1 MKIVVNTTKKEVY
14 GLSTDSR
21 MVGTKQIVLTEIAK
35 RNGGQKYPRPIVQD
49 DDKTVKLFE
58 TRRDD
63 TCSCSENGSLRNIK
77 AYVPLPP
84 FQYSTIEYKTAV
96 NASYIILSAR
106 DVYAIGDK
114 ENVRC
119 TL

>member
-1 MKIVVNTTKKEVY
+1 MNIVVNTTKKY
-14 GLSTDSR
+14 NFSTGDR
-21 MVGTKQIVLTEIAK
+21 MIGTKWIVLTEIAK

-63 TCSCSENGSLRNIK
+63 TCFCDENGLLRNIK
-77 AYVPLPP
+77 VYVPLPP

-96 NASYIILSAR
+96 NASCNTLSAS
-106 DVYAIGDK
+106 DTYMDGDI